1 MFDSKARSQLPRA
14 EALGDSI
21 TGNRS
26 RWREF
31 IEGRDA
37 FLSVVSLACYP
48 SELIRDGPLL
58 GELLRERPRQ
68 RENQLDELR
77 NQNILPLS

>member
-1 MFDSKARSQLPRA
+1 MQRTFFP
-14 EALGDSI
+14 LGDSMS
-21 TGNRS
+21 GNRS

-48 SELIRDGPLL
+48 SELIRDGHRL
-58 GELLRERPRQ
+58 GQLLREPQRS
-68 RENQLDELR
+68 RENQLENLAKR
-77 NQNILPLS
+77 GILPLS